1 MALVIDY
8 PAGEAGKDRG
18 EGDSAL
24 EVRDVPTGGGR
35 RAATTVRSDSG
46 ADRTTC
52 DSTRGVSIRLR
63 NPLGQNTKRF
73 LARATGNAWPSG
85 GK

>member
-24 EVRDVPTGGGR
+24 EVRDVPTGRGGGD
-35 RAATTVRSDSG
+35 AKPVRNDSRPHCPVG
-46 ADRTTC
+46 
-52 DSTRGVSIRLR
+52 DSSTE
-63 NPLGQNTKRF
+63 
-73 LARATGNAWPSG
+73 
-85 GK
+85 